1 MMVYTSQ
8 ISKKEVDWINEKKV
22 IERIKFKFCLKSTH
36 VQAHWN
42 PLGTLRHSQLLSPK
56 EGSTPYQAHFLFD
69 CCLNAYNYTLNR
81 EPDRNLK

>member
-8 ISKKEVDWINEKKV
+8 ISKKKVDWINEKKV

-42 PLGTLRHSQLLSPK
+42 PLGTLRHSQLLQPK
-56 EGSTPYQAHFLFD
+56 EGSTPYQANFLCD
-69 CCLNAYNYTLNR
+69 CCLNAYNCTLNK